1 MKKLPKT
8 QNRDL
13 LVFYENG
20 NNSSSTSLRCVD
32 PRGLN
37 MNKLHVGI
45 KNGDNRPRNK
55 TKIGNDQGICQIF
68 EMKFPYFSLI
78 YP

>member
-1 MKKLPKT
+1 MYLPRRQSVHFTKST
-8 QNRDL
+8 K
-13 LVFYENG
+13 
-20 NNSSSTSLRCVD
+20 TSLSFVD

-55 TKIGNDQGICQIF
+55 KNGNDQGICQIF
-68 EMKFPYFSLI
+68 EMKFPDLSLRMSSFLCV
-78 YP
+78 